1 MNFDD
6 ARFCDMIAYQAVLDD
21 APRGTNRAL
30 IANCANGVP
39 PYSESEVQ
47 ENAINVNVNDLAMT
61 RALHEGRQTFMNGFL
76 KNGNFFKGRLDGGAV
91 NKRNDRSV
99 TVTQAINKYL
109 KKSIPYFESY
119 RSKIGLL
126 CLHGIAPAAWDN
138 EDKWCPKPRMIGDVL
153 IPTNTLLGFENMPR
167 FILRKSFTDVEL
179 QKITMAS
186 KRDPGWNMSMVNRC
200 LDWLDTQMTTAVGNN
215 WPTAWSPERVAERA
229 KENARWYVGDMVPTI
244 EVFDCYFWDD
254 RDGHEGWVRRIIL
267 DSWGTP
273 SSTGVNFSLTRDATR
288 KSLEPNEESDFLF
301 NSGERKVGQTWQNII
316 SFNFAD
322 LSAVAPFRYHSVRS
336 MGFLLYAVCHLQ
348 NRLRCKF
355 NEALFENLLMLFRV
369 KSLDDV
375 QRALKLDMVNKGFID
390 ETLTPV
396 PAAERWQ
403 VRADLIQM
411 GLNENNQLIS
421 ASTGAFAQRR
431 DFSNDNV
438 EKTRFQV
445 MAEVNADTALI
456 SAALQQAYQYQAFED
471 AEVFRRFLKK
481 NSTDPDVRAFRAEVL
496 KTVPEKYLIPEAWDI
511 EHERVMGGGNKTQ
524 EMTIAQQLLE
534 MRPMFD
540 PQPQRQVLHDVVL
553 AITDDPAKAD
563 ELVPEVPAPSNSIHD
578 TEGMWGTLMQ
588 GTVPTPK
595 PGLNAV
601 EVAGTTIRLMVQKV
615 QMIGQSGGV
624 GTPQDLIGLQAA
636 NTYANQFLQI
646 LSQDPTQQE
655 LAKQMADILGKVNN
669 EIKGLAQRQQEA
681 AQAQQQNGNG
691 QDQELMAKIQAI
703 MMQAQTKS
711 ENAKSSH
718 AEKTAQRRIS
728 FEQKL
733 KQDAQ
738 KNAMQLRQEAIKTR
752 ADVAAKDLTT
762 ASEIGRNRIK
772 AKTTPAKK

>member
-1 MNFDD
+1 
-6 ARFCDMIAYQAVLDD
+6 
-21 APRGTNRAL
+21 
-30 IANCANGVP
+30 
-39 PYSESEVQ
+39 
-47 ENAINVNVNDLAMT
+47 
-61 RALHEGRQTFMNGFL
+61 
-76 KNGNFFKGRLDGGAV
+76 
-91 NKRNDRSV
+91 
-99 TVTQAINKYL
+99 
-109 KKSIPYFESY
+109 
-119 RSKIGLL
+119 
-126 CLHGIAPAAWDN
+126 
-138 EDKWCPKPRMIGDVL
+138 
-153 IPTNTLLGFENMPR
+153 
-167 FILRKSFTDVEL
+167 
-179 QKITMAS
+179 
-186 KRDPGWNMSMVNRC
+186 
-200 LDWLDTQMTTAVGNN
+200 
-215 WPTAWSPERVAERA
+215 
-229 KENARWYVGDMVPTI
+229 
-244 EVFDCYFWDD
+244 
-254 RDGHEGWVRRIIL
+254 
-267 DSWGTP
+267 
-273 SSTGVNFSLTRDATR
+273 
-288 KSLEPNEESDFLF
+288 
-301 NSGERKVGQTWQNII
+301 
-316 SFNFAD
+316 
-322 LSAVAPFRYHSVRS
+322 
-336 MGFLLYAVCHLQ
+336 
-348 NRLRCKF
+348 
-355 NEALFENLLMLFRV
+355 
-369 KSLDDV
+369 
-375 QRALKLDMVNKGFID
+375 
-390 ETLTPV
+390 
-396 PAAERWQ
+396 
-403 VRADLIQM
+403 
-411 GLNENNQLIS
+411 
-421 ASTGAFAQRR
+421 
-431 DFSNDNV
+431 
-438 EKTRFQV
+438 

-752 ADVAAKDLTT
+752 TNVAAKDLET
-762 ASEIGRNRIK
+762 ASAINRNRLQSK
-772 AKTTPAKK
+772 NKKP

>member
-1 MNFDD
+1 
-6 ARFCDMIAYQAVLDD
+6 
-21 APRGTNRAL
+21 
-30 IANCANGVP
+30 
-39 PYSESEVQ
+39 
-47 ENAINVNVNDLAMT
+47 
-61 RALHEGRQTFMNGFL
+61 
-76 KNGNFFKGRLDGGAV
+76 V

-99 TVTQAINKYL
+99 TVTQSINKYL

-126 CLHGIAPAAWDN
+126 VLHGIAPAAWDN

-772 AKTTPAKK
+772 SKTTPTKK